1 MNYLFS
7 IYCVSGTV
15 LGLLYATIK
24 FNFQPNLGKAAFT
37 INSITDDQ
45 TENQKRSFSLF
56 CQHSLPIHLKEE
68 EK

>member
-37 INSITDDQ
+37 ITLLQMIKPRIRKDHLVYSVSIHY
-45 TENQKRSFSLF
+45 LF
-56 CQHSLPIHLKEE
+56 I
-68 EK
+68 